1 MNDMKLLL
9 AGIHDCPC
17 GKDHNSPIDF
27 VEIGK
32 DALNTLPAI
41 CENYR
46 HILLVADQN
55 TYAVCGKAVEEILS
69 ASITAKLVYQSG
81 DGVVIPDEAA
91 IAQMEAVLQPE
102 TDLILGVGSGVINDL
117 CKYVSFFHQL
127 PYYIVATA
135 PSMDG
140 YASTGAAMILKG
152 MKETVSAR
160 CPKAIVADT
169 AVLKNAPLEMLQ
181 AGYGD
186 IVGKYS
192 CLNDW
197 KLAAL
202 LRDEYFCQKVY
213 DITYHETDRVK
224 ALAKGILNRDED
236 AVGALMEALVIV
248 GIAMAYVGNSRPAS
262 GSEHHLSHYFEI
274 TGILNGEPYLC
285 HGIDVLYSAVATAA
299 VREKLVA
306 AEPGTFTFDRNAW
319 EQTIRKLYTA
329 SADEVIKLQDK
340 MGWYVVDDSEAVH
353 SRWDAARKLLAEA
366 PTEQE
371 MLDMVTA
378 IGLDYADFVRL
389 YGQQKIEDAVSYAKD
404 LKDRYTVLWLAYKY
418 FGG

>member
-1 MNDMKLLL
+1 MNISELLK
-9 AGIHDCPC
+9 GRDCAC
-17 GKDHNSPIDF
+17 GKHHACAIKE
-27 VEIGK
+27 VIIEEGAIAKIG
-32 DALNTLPAI
+32 ALVAP
-41 CENYR
+41 YKK
-46 HILLVADQN
+46 ILLVADQN

-186 IVGKYS
+186 IVGK
-192 CLNDW
+192 
-197 KLAAL
+197 
-202 LRDEYFCQKVY
+202 
-213 DITYHETDRVK
+213 
-224 ALAKGILNRDED
+224 
-236 AVGALMEALVIV
+236 
-248 GIAMAYVGNSRPAS
+248 
-262 GSEHHLSHYFEI
+262 
-274 TGILNGEPYLC
+274 
-285 HGIDVLYSAVATAA
+285 
-299 VREKLVA
+299 
-306 AEPGTFTFDRNAW
+306 
-319 EQTIRKLYTA
+319 
-329 SADEVIKLQDK
+329 
-340 MGWYVVDDSEAVH
+340 
-353 SRWDAARKLLAEA
+353 
-366 PTEQE
+366 
-371 MLDMVTA
+371 
-378 IGLDYADFVRL
+378 
-389 YGQQKIEDAVSYAKD
+389 
-404 LKDRYTVLWLAYKY
+404 
-418 FGG
+418 

>member
-17 GKDHNSPIDF
+17 GKDHSSPIDF
-27 VEIGK
+27 VEIGSG
-32 DALNTLPAI
+32 ALNTLPEL
-41 CENYR
+41 CKSYKS
-46 HILLVADQN
+46 ILLVADRN
-55 TYAVCGKAVEEILS
+55 TYAVCGKTVEQLLA
-69 ASITAKLVYQSG
+69 ASITAKLVYDSG
-81 DGVVIPDEAA
+81 DGVVIPDEQS
-91 IAQMEAVLQPE
+91 IAQMEAVLRE
-102 TDLILGVGSGVINDL
+102 DTDLILGVGSGVINDL
-117 CKYVSFFHQL
+117 CKYVSFFHDL

-169 AVLKNAPLEMLQ
+169 AVLKDAPFEMLQ

-197 KLAAL
+197 KLSAL

-213 DITYHETDRVK
+213 DITYQEADRVK
-224 ALAKGILNRDED
+224 ALAQGVVNRDEE

-274 TGILNGEPYLC
+274 TGILNNEPYLC
-285 HGIDVLYSAVATAA
+285 HGIDVLYSAVVTAA

-306 AEPGTFTFDRNAW
+306 SQPGSFSFDREAW
-319 EQTIRKLYTA
+319 ETIIRKLYTA

-340 MGWYVVDDSEAVH
+340 MGWYQEDDCQTVH
-353 SRWDAARKLLAEA
+353 DRWEAARQLLAEA

-371 MLDMVTA
+371 MLDMVNA
-378 IGLDYADFVRL
+378 VGLNYADFVNL
-389 YGQQKIEDAVSYAKD
+389 YGRQKIEDAILYAKD
-404 LKDRYTVLWLAYKY
+404 LKDRYSVLWLAYKY